1 MPEIYRNESFK
12 GFTYAV
18 WHIIEQEDYFIP
30 KLQFG
35 DWEKKYFESVRSPK
49 RRLAWLASRHLLKL
63 VLGTDAFVE
72 LLFDTQGKPYLGNY
86 DVKISLSHTDNYAAV
101 IVSKD
106 FEVGIDIEDPSR
118 DISILRNKF
127 LSQEENNQLIHSDL
141 KLELMLYWS
150 AKEVVYK
157 IYGKRKLD
165 FKEDMFIKPFKI
177 SNSGF
182 MKGLLLKH
190 GMVAQYNLHYM
201 VKPNYCVVF
210 GTDTDIEILGEI

>member
-1 MPEIYRNESFK
+1 MNHSK
-12 GFTYAV
+12 GLLMQCGILSSRRTTLFPSCNLV
-18 WHIIEQEDYFIP
+18 I
-30 KLQFG
+30 G
-35 DWEKKYFESVRSPK
+35 KKYFESIRSPK

-141 KLELMLYWS
+141 KLELMLY
-150 AKEVVYK
+150 
-157 IYGKRKLD
+157 
-165 FKEDMFIKPFKI
+165 
-177 SNSGF
+177 
-182 MKGLLLKH
+182 
-190 GMVAQYNLHYM
+190 
-201 VKPNYCVVF
+201 
-210 GTDTDIEILGEI
+210 

>member
-18 WHIIEQEDYFIP
+18 WHITEPEDYFIP

-35 DWEKKYFESVRSPK
+35 DWEKKYFESIRSPK

-72 LLFDTQGKPYLGNY
+72 LLFDDQGKPYLGNY

-106 FEVGIDIEDPSR
+106 HEVGIDIEDPSR

-127 LSQEENNQLIHSDL
+127 LSPEENNQLIHSDL

-157 IYGKRKLD
+157 IYGKRKLE
-165 FKEDMFIKPFKI
+165 FKDDMFIKPFII

-190 GMVAQYNLHYM
+190 GRVTQYNLYYM
-201 VKPNYCVVF
+201 VKPNFCVVV
-210 GTDTDIEILGEI
+210 GTNTDIEILGEV